1 MAKKTEQMTCLHCGN
16 NFFAERYRVN
26 KGLAKYCGR
35 LCSALAREKKH
46 GHTSHFSQSPTY
58 VTYQSMISRCHRP
71 NSVKYQSYGAKGI
84 SVCER
89 WRLSFENFL
98 CDMGERPEGTT
109 IDRIDGSLGYGPG
122 NCRWATIIQQ
132 QANISTN
139 VNIEF
144 FGKTQNISAWA
155 RELGLDAS
163 NLAWRLRNGWSIEQ
177 ALTTKPNTGNRT
189 NKNGQRIIEYC
200 GQEKCLSEWAR
211 QYGMSI
217 SLLRLRLGKGMS
229 IDAALNTPKG
239 VFVTKSNQD

>member
-1 MAKKTEQMTCLHCGN
+1 
-16 NFFAERYRVN
+16 
-26 KGLAKYCGR
+26 
-35 LCSALAREKKH
+35 
-46 GHTSHFSQSPTY
+46 
-58 VTYQSMISRCHRP
+58 
-71 NSVKYQSYGAKGI
+71 
-84 SVCER
+84 
-89 WRLSFENFL
+89 
-98 CDMGERPEGTT
+98 MGERPEGTT